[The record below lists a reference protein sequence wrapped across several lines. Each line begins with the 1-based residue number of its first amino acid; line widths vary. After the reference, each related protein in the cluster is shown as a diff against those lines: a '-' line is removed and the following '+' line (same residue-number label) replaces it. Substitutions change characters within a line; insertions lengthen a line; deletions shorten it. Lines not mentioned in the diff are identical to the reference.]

1 MAHHQA
7 RVTGVNEVTAAVE
20 LAEQTIAALPNQSEA
35 QVCPLICEELLLRL
49 LRAGCNEI
57 TVTVKG
63 VFSRYIEIRAPG
75 ARADEVPET
84 PEAETERA
92 EVTQTPAEQATAP
105 KAETDQTAR
114 QISDCLLDQYGDH
127 YTYKYQNGVN
137 ICKILTR
144 KWDVPDLTEEIS
156 RFYQDSDPNQPR
168 KPLDVLRYIIRNHL
182 GFFLLSVFIIL
193 MKHLGALMLPVFVAN
208 IINSVTET
216 GVFFSETVLIN
227 IVMSLVSL
235 GVNLTCY
242 WLDSRYY
249 RRFARAIEA
258 GFRMALV
265 RKLQVLSMRFH
276 SEAQSGV
283 LLSKLIS
290 DVQFI
295 EMLVY
300 DRFMELVQLAEDVVF
315 ITVIALMKFPLML
328 VFYAVMI
335 PVTAFLLRRFT
346 GALQDKRARMRQE
359 SEQVSAAVKE
369 MLEMEGLTRAHGL
382 EKTEY
387 RNILKKVRGAQR
399 ASVVYDR
406 QTVSV
411 NNATYGL
418 FQGLRLLSLS
428 LAALLTATGRIE
440 VGTLVL
446 FQSIFE
452 MIISNVQRILDALPQ
467 ISQGYDSLKSVN
479 EILYASDVEQNG
491 TVLLPM
497 PVRGEVEFRHV
508 TFGYDPEREPVLKDI
523 SFRTPAGG
531 SVAFVGKS
539 GEGKTTILN
548 LILGLYGAQE
558 GEILIDG
565 IGIDT
570 LDKAAFRRHI
580 AVVPQQTVLF
590 SGTLWDNLVYGL
602 NYVSTEQVAE
612 VIRKAALQDLVDS
625 LPQGL
630 HTPISENGGALSGG
644 QRQRISIARALLPN
658 PKIILLDE
666 ATSALDDATERQVQE
681 AIDAMMGDCTVIM
694 VAHRI
699 STLRRAE
706 RVYRVEN
713 GGLRLY
719 EDFDEVIREMEGEE
733 DA

>member
-1 MAHHQA
+1 MANHQV

-20 LAEQTIAALPNQSEA
+20 LAEQSIASLPDQSEA

-49 LRAGCNEI
+49 LRLGCDDI
-57 TVTVKG
+57 TVSVKG
-63 VFSRYIEIRAPG
+63 VLSRYIEIRAPG
-75 ARADEVPET
+75 ARADEAPPA
-84 PEAETERA
+84 PEAEADRA
-92 EVTQTPAEQATAP
+92 
-105 KAETDQTAR
+105 AR

-127 YTYKYQNGVN
+127 YTYRYQNGVN
-137 ICKILTR
+137 IYQILTR
-144 KWDVPDLTEEIS
+144 KRDVPDLTEEIS
-156 RFYQDSDPNQPR
+156 RFYQNSDPNRPR
-168 KPLDVLRYIIRNHL
+168 RPMDVLRYIIRNHK
-182 GFFLLSVFIIL
+182 GFFLLSVLIL
-193 MKHLGALMLPVFVAN
+193 LVKHLGALMLPVFVSN

-216 GVFFSETVLIN
+216 GVFFSGTVLIN
-227 IVMSLVSL
+227 IVMSLLSL
-235 GVNLTCY
+235 SINLICF
-242 WLDSRYY
+242 WLDSCYY

-276 SEAQSGV
+276 SATQSGV
-283 LLSKLIS
+283 LLSKLVS

-300 DRFMELVQLAEDVVF
+300 DRFLELVQLAEDVVF

-328 VFYAVMI
+328 AFYALII
-335 PVTAFLLRRFT
+335 PLAAFLLRRFT
-346 GALQDKRARMRQE
+346 GALQDRRARMRQE

-411 NNATYGL
+411 NNITYGL

-428 LAALLTATGRIE
+428 FAALLTATGHIE

-491 TVLLPM
+491 TGLLPA

-508 TFGYDPEREPVLKDI
+508 TFRYDEDREPVLKDI
-523 SFRTPAGG
+523 SFRVPAGG

-548 LILGLYGAQE
+548 LILGLYTAQE

-565 IGIDT
+565 VGIDT

-602 NYVSTEQVAE
+602 NYVSAEQVTD
-612 VIRKAALQDLVDS
+612 VIRRVALQDLVDS

-630 HTPISENGGALSGG
+630 HTPISENGGTLSGG
-644 QRQRISIARALLPN
+644 QRQRISIARALLRN

-666 ATSALDDATERQVQE
+666 ATSALDSNTERQVQE
-681 AIDAMMGDCTVIM
+681 AVDAMMGDCTVIM

-699 STLRRAE
+699 STLQRAE
-706 RVYRVEN
+706 RVYRLEN

-719 EDFDEVIREMEGEE
+719 EDFARVIRDMEGGA
-733 DA
+733 DG